1 MEILNGGRY
10 MLLTLD
16 DMNFISQAT
25 FGGKNGQLVAK
36 TDLLEEKER
45 LLDVDERNLITYGA
59 HLILNHIR
67 VLRNRN
73 LTRAAKRYKI

>member
-1 MEILNGGRY
+1 MP
-10 MLLTLD
+10 LTLD

-59 HLILNHIR
+59 HLILNHID
-67 VLRNRN
+67 L
-73 LTRAAKRYKI
+73 K

>member
-1 MEILNGGRY
+1 

-16 DMNFISQAT
+16 DTIFISQAT

-59 HLILNHIR
+59 HLILNHID
-67 VLRNRN
+67 L
-73 LTRAAKRYKI
+73 K

>member
-36 TDLLEEKER
+36 TDLLEEER

-59 HLILNHIR
+59 HSILNHID
-67 VLRNRN
+67 L
-73 LTRAAKRYKI
+73 K

>member
-1 MEILNGGRY
+1 

-36 TDLLEEKER
+36 TDFLKEKER

-67 VLRNRN
+67 VL
-73 LTRAAKRYKI
+73 

>member
-16 DMNFISQAT
+16 NMNFISQAT

-45 LLDVDERNLITYGA
+45 LLDIDERNLITCGA
-59 HLILNHIR
+59 HLILNH
-67 VLRNRN
+67 
-73 LTRAAKRYKI
+73 RYLK

>member
-1 MEILNGGRY
+1 

-16 DMNFISQAT
+16 DMNFIAQAT

-59 HLILNHIR
+59 HLILNH
-67 VLRNRN
+67 RN
-73 LTRAAKRYKI
+73 LK

>member
-1 MEILNGGRY
+1 

-25 FGGKNGQLVAK
+25 LNGSNGQLVAK
-36 TDLLEEKER
+36 TDFLFQKER

-67 VLRNRN
+67 VL
-73 LTRAAKRYKI
+73 

>member
-1 MEILNGGRY
+1 

-16 DMNFISQAT
+16 DMIFISQAT

-59 HLILNHIR
+59 HLVLNHID
-67 VLRNRN
+67 L
-73 LTRAAKRYKI
+73 K

>member
-1 MEILNGGRY
+1 

-16 DMNFISQAT
+16 DMIFISQAT

-59 HLILNHIR
+59 HLILNHID
-67 VLRNRN
+67 LD
-73 LTRAAKRYKI
+73 LK

>member
-1 MEILNGGRY
+1 
-10 MLLTLD
+10 MLVTLD

-59 HLILNHIR
+59 HLILNH
-67 VLRNRN
+67 RN
-73 LTRAAKRYKI
+73 LK

>member
-1 MEILNGGRY
+1 

-36 TDLLEEKER
+36 TDFFNKKER

-67 VLRNRN
+67 VL
-73 LTRAAKRYKI
+73 

>member
-1 MEILNGGRY
+1 

-16 DMNFISQAT
+16 DMNFIFQAT
-25 FGGKNGQLVAK
+25 FVGKNGQLVAK

-67 VLRNRN
+67 VL
-73 LTRAAKRYKI
+73 

>member
-1 MEILNGGRY
+1 

-16 DMNFISQAT
+16 DMNFIFQAT

-59 HLILNHIR
+59 HLILNHID
-67 VLRNRN
+67 L
-73 LTRAAKRYKI
+73 K

>member
-36 TDLLEEKER
+36 TDFLEEKER

-67 VLRNRN
+67 VL
-73 LTRAAKRYKI
+73 

>member
-1 MEILNGGRY
+1 

-36 TDLLEEKER
+36 TDLLMEKER

-59 HLILNHIR
+59 HLILNH
-67 VLRNRN
+67 RN
-73 LTRAAKRYKI
+73 LK

>member
-1 MEILNGGRY
+1 

-25 FGGKNGQLVAK
+25 LNGSNGQLVAK
-36 TDLLEEKER
+36 TDFLEEKER

-67 VLRNRN
+67 VL
-73 LTRAAKRYKI
+73 

>member
-25 FGGKNGQLVAK
+25 LNGSNGQLVAK
-36 TDLLEEKER
+36 TDFLEEKER

-67 VLRNRN
+67 VL
-73 LTRAAKRYKI
+73 

>member
-1 MEILNGGRY
+1 

-16 DMNFISQAT
+16 DMIFISQAT

-59 HLILNHIR
+59 HLILNHID
-67 VLRNRN
+67 L
-73 LTRAAKRYKI
+73 K

>member
-36 TDLLEEKER
+36 TDLLEEEKER
-45 LLDVDERNLITYGA
+45 LLDVDERNLITYGE
-59 HLILNHIR
+59 HLILNHID
-67 VLRNRN
+67 L
-73 LTRAAKRYKI
+73 K

>member
-1 MEILNGGRY
+1 

-25 FGGKNGQLVAK
+25 FGGKNGQFVAK

-59 HLILNHIR
+59 HLILNH
-67 VLRNRN
+67 
-73 LTRAAKRYKI
+73 

>member
-16 DMNFISQAT
+16 DMIFISQAT
-25 FGGKNGQLVAK
+25 FGGKKGQLVAK

-59 HLILNHIR
+59 HLILNHID
-67 VLRNRN
+67 L
-73 LTRAAKRYKI
+73 K

>member
-1 MEILNGGRY
+1 MI
-10 MLLTLD
+10 LTLD

-59 HLILNHIR
+59 HLILNH
-67 VLRNRN
+67 RN
-73 LTRAAKRYKI
+73 LK

>member
-1 MEILNGGRY
+1 

-67 VLRNRN
+67 VL
-73 LTRAAKRYKI
+73 

>member
-1 MEILNGGRY
+1 

-45 LLDVDERNLITYGA
+45 LLDADERNLITYGA
-59 HLILNHIR
+59 HLILNHID
-67 VLRNRN
+67 L
-73 LTRAAKRYKI
+73 K

>member
-1 MEILNGGRY
+1 MP
-10 MLLTLD
+10 LTLD
-16 DMNFISQAT
+16 DMFFISQAT

-59 HLILNHIR
+59 HLILNHID
-67 VLRNRN
+67 L
-73 LTRAAKRYKI
+73 K

>member
-1 MEILNGGRY
+1 

-36 TDLLEEKER
+36 TDLLEEER

-59 HLILNHIR
+59 HLILNHID
-67 VLRNRN
+67 L
-73 LTRAAKRYKI
+73 K

>member
-1 MEILNGGRY
+1 

-16 DMNFISQAT
+16 DMIFISQAT

-36 TDLLEEKER
+36 IDLLEEKER

-59 HLILNHIR
+59 HLILNHID
-67 VLRNRN
+67 L
-73 LTRAAKRYKI
+73 K

>member
-1 MEILNGGRY
+1 

-36 TDLLEEKER
+36 TDFFDKKER

-59 HLILNHIR
+59 HLVRI
-67 VLRNRN
+67 
-73 LTRAAKRYKI
+73 

>member
-1 MEILNGGRY
+1 MEILSGGRY

-36 TDLLEEKER
+36 TDLLEKEKKKDFWMSMKE
-45 LLDVDERNLITYGA
+45 IS
-59 HLILNHIR
+59 
-67 VLRNRN
+67 
-73 LTRAAKRYKI
+73 

>member
-1 MEILNGGRY
+1 

-16 DMNFISQAT
+16 DMIFISQAT

-45 LLDVDERNLITYGA
+45 LLNVDERNLITYGA
-59 HLILNHIR
+59 HLILNHID
-67 VLRNRN
+67 L
-73 LTRAAKRYKI
+73 K